1 MAWSKVTLLQ
11 NPIIKFGND
20 FITDHN
26 RSPLSIGIQRIEN
39 SKRTAN
45 GTLRKSFIAD
55 KHTFSLSWDE
65 VPNTKTYTIDR
76 GLGAGDIY
84 DFYRNNTGPFN
95 LTVTQT
101 LDSPVI
107 TNVVGTGTIVTYTA
121 PNTFRAGDVVK
132 ITGVSPSSYNLNNVT
147 IATASPTQF
156 TVNNAATGTYASGG
170 IAQAVKVYSVMFS
183 TCNYEIIQRDSNL
196 ILANISIELEEV

>member
-1 MAWSKVTLLQ
+1 MAWNRVSLLQ

-26 RSPLSIGIQRIEN
+26 RSPLSISIERIEN

-55 KHTFSLSWDE
+55 KHIFSMSWE
-65 VPNTKTYTIDR
+65 LVPNTKTYTVDR

-84 DFYRNNTGPFN
+84 DFYRNNTGPFT

-101 LDSPVI
+101 LDAPVI
-107 TNVVGTGTIVTYTA
+107 TNVVGTGTVVTYTA
-121 PNTFRAGDVVK
+121 SNTFKAGDVVK
-132 ITGVSPSSYNLNNVT
+132 ITGVSPSGYNFNNAT

-156 TVNNAATGTYASGG
+156 TVNNAATGTYVSGG
-170 IAQAVKVYSVMFS
+170 IAQPIKTYSVMFS
-183 TCNYEIIQRDSNL
+183 SCNYEIIQRDLNL
-196 ILANISIELEEV
+196 VLVNLSIELEEV